1 MGGTKEALQNGFEAV
16 KGSKSKTQSI
26 FFPLAA

>member
-1 MGGTKEALQNGFEAV
+1 VVRPKNVILEIFEVA